1 MLLAEVLGN
10 VVASRKEPLMEGF
23 KLMAVQPVD
32 AERRPVGA
40 PLVAVDSVGAGP
52 GELVLLVAGS
62 SARYTAVTTGKPA
75 DLTIL
80 GIVDT
85 VVIDGRTLY
94 DTTTATGRAPAVRSD
109 PAGAPASPRPRKGGA
124 GA

>member
-1 MLLAEVLGN
+1 
-10 VVASRKEPLMEGF
+10 MEGF

-32 AERRPVGA
+32 MARRPLGS

-52 GELVLLVAGS
+52 GELVLIVAGS
-62 SARYTAVTTGKPA
+62 SARYTSVTKERPT

-80 GIVDT
+80 AIVDT
-85 VVIDGRTLY
+85 VSLEGQPDLTGHSAPGGGSPPSNRAEPGRPDGVSS
-94 DTTTATGRAPAVRSD
+94 G
-109 PAGAPASPRPRKGGA
+109 RPRKGGS